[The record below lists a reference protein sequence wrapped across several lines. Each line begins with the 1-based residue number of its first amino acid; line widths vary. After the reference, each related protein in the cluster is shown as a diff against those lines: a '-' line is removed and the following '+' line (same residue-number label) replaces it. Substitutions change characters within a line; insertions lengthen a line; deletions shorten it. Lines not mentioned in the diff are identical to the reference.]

1 MFTQIKFWRIGVVNI
16 FATSKCPVKSARQH
30 CDVHIRKMIVE
41 TAQLLSTAHVMCDGI
56 QVAYKKTHHNHPCG
70 VWIRES
76 ASNYRWAFN
85 MLEAMLIEYEYRF
98 EKTHRTGLHL
108 EALRAVPT
116 MVDRGLTPFAQAM
129 PEHLRDSDAHKA
141 YRRYLKI
148 KFTEWSQRDR
158 PVLCTYTRRE
168 VPKFARDVATRII
181 PFTLLYCK
189 KETRYA
195 PA

>member
-1 MFTQIKFWRIGVVNI
+1 MNV
-16 FATSKCPVKSARQH
+16 FATSPDPIVSAQHH
-30 CDVHIRKMIVE
+30 CDIHLRKMIVE
-41 TAQLLSTAHVMCDGI
+41 TAQLLSTAHVVCDGI

-158 PVLCTYTRRE
+158 PVRCTYTRRE